1 MRFLLLLG
9 LAGALSPLSRA
20 VPSAEVNPSGEG
32 EASPSTETDAISSS
46 EPVADYDYEISVPL
60 SQESVMTSEEAED
73 YDYEEDAPIVPLVSM
88 LSLPEMGTPRHGPC
102 CGHHTSRKSP
112 ALSLFNLLMRSKLHS
127 FSDYDYDL
135 GVGGSSPLSLLNL
148 LFMLP
153 HVAPRPPPPPVGI
166 FTITLHSAPVPVRP
180 VSIGS
185 GREYYAENLV
195 PPRPPMPP
203 FMPRPPTRPV
213 PVQTMPVPARQQPV
227 QTNLVLP
234 EQEPMTPPPAE
245 SSVPP
250 SPSSETLMTNQIPV
264 EKPGDGPIEEGTG
277 TTSLQAEVNPN
288 AIPPPEPPVEIAT
301 QDDSTDS
308 ASAETGRAPRSIKTR
323 LPDIVTYRS
332 AP

>member
-9 LAGALSPLSRA
+9 LAGALSPLSGA

-32 EASPSTETDAISSS
+32 EVSPSTETDAISSN

-60 SQESVMTSEEAED
+60 SLSQVTSEEVED
-73 YDYEEDAPIVPLVSM
+73 YDYDEEAPIVPLVSM
-88 LSLPEMGTPRHGPC
+88 LSMPEMGTPRHGPC
-102 CGHHTSRKSP
+102 CGRHTSRKPP
-112 ALSLFNLLMRSKLHS
+112 ALSLFNLLMRSKLNS

-148 LFMLP
+148 LLMLP
-153 HVAPRPPPPPVGI
+153 HVAPRPPPPVGI

-180 VSIGS
+180 VNIGS

-195 PPRPPMPP
+195 PPRPPMPS
-203 FMPRPPTRPV
+203 FMPRPPMRPV

-227 QTNLVLP
+227 QT
-234 EQEPMTPPPAE
+234 PMTPPSAQSEPLTRPPAE

-250 SPSSETLMTNQIPV
+250 SPSEIVMTNQIPV
-264 EKPGDGPIEEGTG
+264 EKPSDGPIEEGTG

-308 ASAETGRAPRSIKTR
+308 ASVETGRAPRSIKTR